1 MRTRWSGPRKVVS
14 TGGSSKKQ
22 GEGQVQ
28 TRIPRVP
35 RGRDNARGRGGCV
48 KIIKPVVV
56 TKAQC
61 SDQVISQPPPSEL
74 AKDKDIDNTPV
85 VSKITPV
92 VVGAKSPV
100 YISSKA
106 VPDLH
111 NKILAKIRLNKR
123 SSKQTRKSLLGRPKF
138 EFSEMEDRND
148 SKIMSMNRKEE
159 ELVEEE
165 RESPVVSSDDLEAYL
180 ASMFNMVDTYRYRT

>member
-1 MRTRWSGPRKVVS
+1 M
-14 TGGSSKKQ
+14 
-22 GEGQVQ
+22 
-28 TRIPRVP
+28 
-35 RGRDNARGRGGCV
+35 DNARGRGGCV

-74 AKDKDIDNTPV
+74 VKDKDINNTPV
-85 VSKITPV
+85 VSKITSV

-123 SSKQTRKSLLGRPKF
+123 SSKQTRKSLRSRPKL
-138 EFSEMEDRND
+138 EFNEMEDRND
-148 SKIMSMNRKEE
+148 GNIMSMTRKEE

-180 ASMFNMVDTYRYRT
+180 ASMFNMVDTYR

>member
-1 MRTRWSGPRKVVS
+1 MRTRWSGHRKVVS

-22 GEGQVQ
+22 VEGQVQ

-35 RGRDNARGRGGCV
+35 RGRDNARGRGGYV

-123 SSKQTRKSLLGRPKF
+123 SSKTRKSLRSRPKL
-138 EFSEMEDRND
+138 EFNEMEDRND
-148 SKIMSMNRKEE
+148 GKIMSMTRKEE

-180 ASMFNMVDTYRYRT
+180 ASMFNMVDTYR